1 MKEGKRDEKKEKV
14 RKWVPKSILLRVTP
28 DGITVQ
34 GLRPFP
40 GSHSRSSNSSSSSSS
55 GGGGG
60 SSGGGGGGSSSSSSS
75 SSTSSSSSSN
85 SSCSN

>member
-14 RKWVPKSILLRVTP
+14 RKWVSKSILLRVTP

-40 GSHSRSSNSSSSSSS
+40 GSHSRSSSSSSSS

-60 SSGGGGGGSSSSSSS
+60 GGSSSSS